1 MLIAEDL
8 IVMNLAAAD
17 KQQAIGI
24 LANKAA
30 LAGRINSVSKYTAAV
45 MQREI
50 DYSTA
55 IGFGTAISHG
65 KSDSVIEP
73 FLMFAAVKSINWL
86 GQENEPLHM
95 IFLIGVPAAASSTIH
110 LTILARLS
118 RLMMKEEFRSALQAA
133 ESPKSVLKILTDY
146 ELNF

>member
-8 IVMNLAAAD
+8 IVMNLSAAD

-45 MQREI
+45 MQREF
-50 DYSTA
+50 DYSTV

-65 KSDSVIEP
+65 KSDSVMEP
-73 FLMFAAVKSINWL
+73 FLMFAAVTSINWL
-86 GQENEPLHM
+86 GQENEPVHM
-95 IFLIGVPAAASSTIH
+95 IFLIGVPAASSAIH
-110 LTILARLS
+110 LRILARLS
-118 RLMMKEEFRSALQAA
+118 RLMMKEEFRSALQSA
-133 ESPKSVLKILTDY
+133 ESPKSVFKVLTDY